1 MIYPI
6 IILIGAISQLID
18 GSLGMGF
25 GVTSTSALLTLGLY
39 PQVASAA
46 VHMAE
51 IFTSLVSGAAH
62 YKLGNVKK
70 EIALPLTITGVIG
83 GVLGASIAI
92 IIPVL
97 FLKTSVSFILLIL
110 GIIIVSRFLKNHLK
124 KNIDN
129 EKHLSYKNTIL
140 TYKVKQ
146 KISSKKLA
154 ALGGVAGFVDA
165 VGGGGWGPIATSN
178 LMLDENIK
186 PNEAVG
192 SVNFAEFFQTIF
204 VSITFLILLPELDW
218 NIIFSLTLGGLVI
231 APFAALFA
239 KKIPHKPLGIAIGVT
254 VILLSINNLIHI
266 FPMP

>member
-1 MIYPI
+1 MIYLI
-6 IILIGAISQLID
+6 IILIGAIAQLID

-51 IFTSLVSGAAH
+51 IFTSLVSGASH

-83 GVLGASIAI
+83 GVLGASLAV

-110 GIIIVSRFLKNHLK
+110 GAIIVLRFFKNHLK
-124 KNIDN
+124 KSIDN

-140 TYKVKQ
+140 LYEDKQ
-146 KISSKKLA
+146 KISSKKLS
-154 ALGGVAGFVDA
+154 LIGGVAGFLDA
-165 VGGGGWGPIATSN
+165 IGGGGWGPIATSN
-178 LMLDENIK
+178 LVLDENIK
-186 PNEAVG
+186 PNEAIG

-204 VSITFLILLPELDW
+204 VSITFFILLPELEW
-218 NIIFSLTLGGLVI
+218 SIILSLILGGIVI

-239 KKIPHKPLGIAIGVT
+239 KKIPHKQLGIAIGVT
-254 VILLSINNLIHI
+254 VILLSINNLTHI
-266 FPMP
+266 FLSP